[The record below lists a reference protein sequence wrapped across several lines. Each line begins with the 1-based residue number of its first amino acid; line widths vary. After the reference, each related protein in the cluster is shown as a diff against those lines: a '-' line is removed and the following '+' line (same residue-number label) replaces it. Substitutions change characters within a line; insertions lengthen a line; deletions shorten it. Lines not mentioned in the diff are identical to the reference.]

1 MSDAIVDNIELNE
14 LTSTGHSIKKKNK
27 VDMSKLKNIKVQ
39 VEVFLG
45 RAELTVGEL
54 TELGKQSIVKLDRGV
69 NEYVEIILEGETIAL
84 GTLVAAGDNF
94 GVHIREIKD

>member
-1 MSDAIVDNIELNE
+1 MSDTIVDNIELNE
-14 LTSTGHSIKKKNK
+14 LASTETSRKSRSTID
-27 VDMSKLKNIKVQ
+27 VSKLKNIKVC

-54 TELGKQSIVKLDRGV
+54 TELGNQSIVKLDRGV
-69 NEYVEIILEGETIAL
+69 NEYVEITLDGETIAL
-84 GTLVAAGDNF
+84 GNLVATGDNF